1 MKPNNKK
8 VLKGLLHFWVWSGGK
23 YSTRLYLSTGT

>member
-8 VLKGLLHFWVWSGGK
+8 VLKGLFWVWSGGK